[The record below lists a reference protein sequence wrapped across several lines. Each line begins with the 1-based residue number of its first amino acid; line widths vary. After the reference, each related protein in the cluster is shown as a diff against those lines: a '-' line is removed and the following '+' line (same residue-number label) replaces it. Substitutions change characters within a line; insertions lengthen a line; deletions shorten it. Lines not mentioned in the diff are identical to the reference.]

1 MPAALGL
8 RPQPAAAALGGR
20 QLLSLATV
28 GRRLPRARDA
38 YPQLATA
45 PAAGHRPRHT
55 ARPPRSTCGDPPPRA
70 RSGQSPR
77 LRSACLL
84 LLATLR
90 HAGAGTGCAA
100 HATGARRAPAPGHA
114 APHRRWCGLR
124 RPRHRGWPRRPH
136 ARWAGRARATWRPQL
151 AAAALGGRQRLAL
164 ATAGRR
170 IHMPPERGRSSCWC
184 SVLNLGM
191 HTICLTK
198 CFRLETVTVAPVLG
212 IARAPWHFV
221 KVSTLL
227 A

>member
-1 MPAALGL
+1 MKIRPAPNPGRSGSAHALIPCPRRAPAALGL

-20 QLLSLATV
+20 QLLSLATA

-55 ARPPRSTCGDPPPRA
+55 ARPPRSTWGDPPPRA

-90 HAGAGTGCAA
+90 HAGAGAGCAA

-164 ATAGRR
+164 ASRD
-170 IHMPPERGRSSCWC
+170 C
-184 SVLNLGM
+184 
-191 HTICLTK
+191 
-198 CFRLETVTVAPVLG
+198 
-212 IARAPWHFV
+212 RAPDPHA
-221 KVSTLL
+221 TGEGEIILL
-227 A
+227 VLSF